1 VQESVEEEEIAGR
14 LLRGCFRRRKPLRT
28 SRFSFAEQGILEA
41 LELSSFIFLSEE
53 NCRKRET
60 GDLEVTILP
69 AFLLEVPLPGTC
81 SISAAQSSRRCLRA
95 VPGSTSSWGSDE
107 AEMRRPSGKT
117 WFPGSASLA
126 ATRGATLRE
135 QAARRPTS
143 RTRVAIVTAP
153 GQEAQVDYGVGPILR
168 DPESRKYWRNRL
180 FVMTLNCSRKSVSLL
195 TFRSSSRIWACP
207 HQDSSR

>member
-14 LLRGCFRRRKPLRT
+14 LLRGGRRRKALRT

-41 LELSSFIFLSEE
+41 LELSSFIFSSEE
-53 NCRKRET
+53 DCRKRET
-60 GDLEVTILP
+60 GEDL
-69 AFLLEVPLPGTC
+69 
-81 SISAAQSSRRCLRA
+81 
-95 VPGSTSSWGSDE
+95 
-107 AEMRRPSGKT
+107 
-117 WFPGSASLA
+117 
-126 ATRGATLRE
+126 ATT
-135 QAARRPTS
+135 RRPTS

-207 HQDSSR
+207 HQDTLALTAILLVFPAVSCVIPHRTGCPPSALLRQLGGNGRVPRDLQAASS